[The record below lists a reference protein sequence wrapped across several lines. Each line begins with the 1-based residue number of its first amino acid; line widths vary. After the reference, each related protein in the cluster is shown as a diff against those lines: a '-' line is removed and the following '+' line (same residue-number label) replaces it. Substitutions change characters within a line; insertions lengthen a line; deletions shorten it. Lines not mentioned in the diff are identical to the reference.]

1 MMRIEGR
8 PCNQLAVADHCRQVR
23 HHFSFGDDREAKRVG
38 VVMMTCLAIALRGFL
53 VTAAAVGIVA
63 YLLLTRSHV

>member
-1 MMRIEGR
+1 MIRIEGR
-8 PCNQLAVADHCRQVR
+8 PCNQLAAADHCRQVR
-23 HHFSFGDDREAKRVG
+23 HHFSFGNDREAKRVG
-38 VVMMTCLAIALRGFL
+38 VMITCLAIALRGFL